1 MALESIRALWLKE
14 GKKGKFM
21 SGEIEVS
28 GEKLRVMVFKNDKGD
43 NDKRPDY
50 RIMMA
55 VDDEQEAYA
64 PDPPPDDDDSIPF

>member
-1 MALESIRALWLKE
+1 MLEKCGALWVKD

-21 SGEIEVS
+21 SGEIEIN
-28 GEKLRVMVFKNDKGD
+28 GEKLRVMVFKNDKDGV
-43 NDKRPDY
+43 DKRPDY

-64 PDPPPDDDDSIPF
+64 PDPPPDDDIPPF